1 MSVIEQMGKDF
12 NDLTDFFRKA
22 GIKEAPAEPKKYERK
37 TFVVGCRIPI
47 EYKEQYKA
55 MDRLDREVLR
65 KHIEQFFEAQTMKVS
80 R

>member
-1 MSVIEQMGKDF
+1 MSVIEQIGKDF
-12 NDLTDFFRKA
+12 NDLTDFFGKA
-22 GIKEAPAEPKKYERK
+22 GIKDAEPKKYERK

-65 KHIEQFFEAQTMKVS
+65 KHIEQFFEAQTMKF
-80 R
+80 